1 MSEFKFHTLSPPGYL
16 LWNSPYSISNHDP
29 IFTPPFSWNINA
41 LPPARNQ
48 VILQQEASNI
58 AGQIN
63 SMLIFR
69 KYLRRRVLN
78 VFDNPKDKLNA

>member
-1 MSEFKFHTLSPPGYL
+1 MI
-16 LWNSPYSISNHDP
+16 PYSPHRSVE
-29 IFTPPFSWNINA
+29 TLNA

-48 VILQQEASNI
+48 VILPQEASNI

-69 KYLRRRVLN
+69 KYLRRCVLN